1 MLLSFFDRVKKVSP
15 VKMAERFVAV
25 FANYIHLEGLKHLF
39 NVFGSCGY
47 SGFILYR
54 SSAGRQRR
62 SRSSRKRCQLNQF
75 SLMLLC
81 LVCFLT
87 VCCLCPACCVSPPP
101 HHHLMILPSLILLYY
116 TSVYFLSFLFIT
128 LLLKSVF
135 IGSHLLWHWRNTL
148 SLTAESMCFPE
159 EYSQAQFWNVRVVF
173 SCANSFYGNYL
184 DDISGVLA
192 APPALI

>member
-1 MLLSFFDRVKKVSP
+1 MLLSLIVIVAHIKPLKLHFLFLLFQERCSFFDRVKKVSP

-25 FANYIHLEGLKHLF
+25 FANYIHLEALKHLF
-39 NVFGSCGY
+39 HVFGSCGY

-87 VCCLCPACCVSPPP
+87 VCCLCPACCVPPP
-101 HHHLMILPSLILLYY
+101 PFNDPSILDIIVLHFHFSP
-116 TSVYFLSFLFIT
+116 FISPRHSP
-128 LLLKSVF
+128 LE
-135 IGSHLLWHWRNTL
+135 ICIYLLWHWLNSL
-148 SLTAESMCFPE
+148 SLTAESMCFSE
-159 EYSQAQFWNVRVVF
+159 EYSRAQFWNVKVVF
-173 SCANSFYGNYL
+173 SCANSY
-184 DDISGVLA
+184 
-192 APPALI
+192 